1 MMVNNRLKQ
10 NKGEDI
16 HILGGQRVE
25 TGGEQNTGEDDQNNK
40 TQNKK
45 KEKIQSNQKQNR
57 KNGNEQT

>member
-1 MMVNNRLKQ
+1 M
-10 NKGEDI
+10 EDR
-16 HILGGQRVE
+16 GVE
-25 TGGEQNTGEDDQNNK
+25 TGGEQNTGEDDQNNI